1 MAMARSKIW
10 LTVSRLL
17 LRPFLP
23 LLARFLTWCFLFF
36 LFLSCAEY
44 FPGYSTAANQ
54 IIEARREARRQAG
67 AEIAP
72 NASRSLEE
80 QLLAIQARLQP
91 AHCLLRRLAGAQ
103 MLAALW
109 PGEVVPRTPSRTAD
123 WLEVAVGRFE
133 AWKASAARSGARRAL
148 EFVKAWYPGLSLDQL
163 ATWRQ
168 QADTEL
174 EPARPA
180 IIRRASVIADYTDT
194 SAFATEV
201 DDNDVAQPEEWFGLN
216 PADGEDSAEEID
228 SSDEGEEEEEEGEDA
243 VPDGGAAGQP
253 QLDRASG
260 NKARACAPPA
270 AGDDQAE
277 TR

>member
-1 MAMARSKIW
+1 MLFS
-10 LTVSRLL
+10 SFLL
-17 LRPFLP
+17 
-23 LLARFLTWCFLFF
+23 
-36 LFLSCAEY
+36 LSCAEY

-54 IIEARREARRQAG
+54 TIEARRQARRQAG
-67 AEIAP
+67 FEISPTAG
-72 NASRSLEE
+72 RSLEE
-80 QLLAIQARLQP
+80 QLLAIQARIQP
-91 AHCLLRRLAGAQ
+91 AHRLLRRLQRAGAQ
-103 MLAALW
+103 VLAALW
-109 PGEVVPRTPSRTAD
+109 PGQVVPRTPSRTAD

-180 IIRRASVIADYTDT
+180 IIRRASAIADYTDT
-194 SAFATEV
+194 SVFAPEV
-201 DDNDVAQPEEWFGLN
+201 DDNGVAQPEEWFGLN
-216 PADGEDSAEEID
+216 PADGEYSAEEID

-243 VPDGGAAGQP
+243 EPAGGAAGQP
-253 QLDRASG
+253 QPDRTSSTTSRAS
-260 NKARACAPPA
+260 ASPA
-270 AGDDQAE
+270 VGGDQAE